1 MTSRLRLASL
11 SKRALT
17 GDFSMRIFVTGATGH
32 IGTLV
37 VAELL
42 TAGLDE
48 GRYFEGKAS

>member
-1 MTSRLRLASL
+1 MTSLLRLASL
-11 SKRALT
+11 SKRVLK
-17 GDFSMRIFVTGATGH
+17 GDFSMHIFVTGATGH

-37 VAELL
+37 VAGLL

>member
-1 MTSRLRLASL
+1 MTSLLRLASL

-17 GDFSMRIFVTGATGH
+17 GDFSMHIFGTGATGH

-37 VAELL
+37 VVELL

-48 GRYFEGKAS
+48 GSSFEGKAS

>member
-1 MTSRLRLASL
+1 
-11 SKRALT
+11 
-17 GDFSMRIFVTGATGH
+17 MRIFVTEATGH

-48 GRYFEGKAS
+48 ACYFEGKAS

>member
-1 MTSRLRLASL
+1 MTSLLRLASL

-48 GRYFEGKAS
+48 GRYFERKAS